1 MRKVEAAT
9 FQGQLYLW
17 ATISRFSHTN
27 EYVVKENNRPLSRR
41 GMAPSAWVL
50 RLSIGPSTPAFTR
63 RSRHKMSLWISP
75 NRFKSSATGLDWHS
89 NKKELRVWPQAFAL
103 KKKTRLRAFD
113 LWVTS
118 ATLGAQVYKAVV
130 LEPTWPGITSS
141 HYPWK
146 FQKTKSQN
154 SIFNETITAFL
165 SGTMG
170 AWLNFHFGW
179 QDKEIFFKSLCFHVV
194 CIMLNTEW
202 RDLWIDEWKSMDI
215 VVMHPLSFVE
225 SPQKRKYFLARGTES
240 TGLSG
245 VAKVAEL

>member
-1 MRKVEAAT
+1 MNFTQPFQIIGHRIGLALQQERVES
-9 FQGQLYLW
+9 L
-17 ATISRFSHTN
+17 
-27 EYVVKENNRPLSRR
+27 
-41 GMAPSAWVL
+41 APSICFG
-50 RLSIGPSTPAFTR
+50 RLP
-63 RSRHKMSLWISP
+63 H
-75 NRFKSSATGLDWHS
+75 
-89 NKKELRVWPQAFAL
+89 
-103 KKKTRLRAFD
+103 LRAFD

-118 ATLGAQVYKAVV
+118 ATLGSQVSKAVV
-130 LEPTWPGITSS
+130 LKPTWPGITSS

-146 FQKTKSQN
+146 FQKTRSQN
-154 SIFNETITAFL
+154 GIFNETITAFL

-202 RDLWIDEWKSMDI
+202 RDLWIDEWKSLDI

-245 VAKVAEL
+245 VAKVAELEKLPSCKASSPRLQLTGELLTICSDFKGLRVHTSKHPKT